1 MSSPKPF
8 TVLQPARARTV
19 TTKGRIRSDF
29 MTRFLSAPSRLVI
42 SFLREKFHATGAT
55 DAKRGAGVIWN

>member
-8 TVLQPARARTV
+8 TVLHPERARTV
-19 TTKGRIRSDF
+19 TTKGRIRSAF
-29 MTRFLSAPSRLVI
+29 MTRFVSSVARLVI

-55 DAKRGAGVIWN
+55 DARGVLG